1 MYIQGAI
8 VQQIKHTVCCP
19 PASCI
24 REKVCF
30 LSGCLMVFDGFFD
43 GFFRH
48 KKGPKKNRKKH
59 YIMTVR
65 CVCVCVRGYVFAHL
79 TQAGVHA

>member
-1 MYIQGAI
+1 MYTQGAI

-30 LSGCLMVFDGFFD
+30 LSGFLMVFDGFLMVFDGFFVTKRD
-43 GFFRH
+43 Q
-48 KKGPKKNRKKH
+48 KKTEKN
-59 YIMTVR
+59 TT
-65 CVCVCVRGYVFAHL
+65 L
-79 TQAGVHA
+79 